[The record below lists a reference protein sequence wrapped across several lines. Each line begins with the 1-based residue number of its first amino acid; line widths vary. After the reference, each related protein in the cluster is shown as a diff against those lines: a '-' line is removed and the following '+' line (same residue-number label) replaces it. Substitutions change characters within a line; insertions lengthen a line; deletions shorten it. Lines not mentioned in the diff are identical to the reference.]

1 MDQELFNPQSSSV
14 SSSRI
19 IYTPSTFARTSLLHL
34 QEVGSLQAVHPHVSK
49 RSNLVSFLCFI
60 VLSGEGELKYEGEE
74 FKLETV
80 CSLIVGKHIAIPHPM
95 ISGCSN
101 GAISMHRLFQLCMRS
116 TKSVEVALCS
126 TQMI

>member
-1 MDQELFNPQSSSV
+1 MRGKSSSYV
-14 SSSRI
+14 R
-19 IYTPSTFARTSLLHL
+19 
-34 QEVGSLQAVHPHVSK
+34 
-49 RSNLVSFLCFI
+49 
-60 VLSGEGELKYEGEE
+60 
-74 FKLETV
+74 ETV